1 MRFCVLPVKDS
12 CLPLRPCPLMIIFL
26 LPLAMSG
33 ADTILS
39 ISAVTV
45 VKLRRQLDVIQLS
58 GSLLSLGPAGSF
70 LKKLAIDGA
79 GFNLALDWFLEA
91 GVLSSLLL
99 DSWEQCCLFC
109 GVEDD
114 IPTTRPDCDGMVIVP
129 KQSSRT
135 GLIALG
141 MIFFAVIGKP
151 SLFSIGGDSG
161 DITLSGTFS
170 PPTPSSPGDTVGVGR
185 VERMVMVQL

>member
-26 LPLAMSG
+26 LPLAISG

-79 GFNLALDWFLEA
+79 CFNLALDWFLEA

-114 IPTTRPDCDGMVIVP
+114 IPTTGPDCDGMVWSGLVIVP

-135 GLIALG
+135 GLISLG
-141 MIFFAVIGKP
+141 MIFFAAIGCLPSVGRP
-151 SLFSIGGDSG
+151 SLPSMGGDSC
-161 DITLSGTFS
+161 DMTLSGIFS
-170 PPTPSSPGDTVGVGR
+170 PPTPSPP
-185 VERMVMVQL
+185 

>member
-1 MRFCVLPVKDS
+1 
-12 CLPLRPCPLMIIFL
+12 MIIFL

-79 GFNLALDWFLEA
+79 CFNLALDWFLEA

-114 IPTTRPDCDGMVIVP
+114 IPTTGPDCDGMVIVP

-135 GLIALG
+135 GLISLG
-141 MIFFAVIGKP
+141 MIFFAVIGRP

-161 DITLSGTFS
+161 DITRQEHSLLLHL
-170 PPTPSSPGDTVGVGR
+170 VLLEIR
-185 VERMVMVQL
+185 